1 VAPKQVVNRP
11 AVQLNKQAGKQLIKQ
26 PIKQAATGQGNQ
38 PVRNT
43 PQQSGRKVVV
53 VVSKKAASTTA
64 ARLANEKKLRLQ
76 RIQREAKKRELTPVI
91 IR

>member
-1 VAPKQVVNRP
+1 
-11 AVQLNKQAGKQLIKQ
+11 LNKQAGKQLIKQPIKQ

-43 PQQSGRKVVV
+43 PQQSGRKVAV